1 METFGD
7 GGKGCGDKYVR
18 GLLRTNNFHCNLAMK
33 KDKLTVCKL
42 VTTFPSY
49 KGDSRGRGTIY
60 TLCRLLARAG
70 LNVKVLAPLTP
81 ISQHYEEME
90 KVQVYRFAYSPFR
103 RCHLLNYPFAMYL
116 NIRRKPFLILL
127 LPFFILSFVLHG
139 IKFARKCDV
148 IHAHQL
154 HCAIVGIIVKKYLKK
169 PLVVTPWGTDIR
181 TFPRWLS
188 NWIFRHAD
196 LVTRPFPY
204 SFTDIPGNTVVFHTS
219 VIDEEEFGPHVDP
232 TPFKKE
238 FGIKDDDF
246 VISFIGRLYE
256 FKDPITFVEA
266 IPDILHHIKNAKFLI
281 VGDGPLRT
289 LLESR
294 VKKLGVESYVIF
306 TGKRADIPQILRTS
320 NIFVSLDITGNP
332 GNTILAETFASEVP
346 AIVTE
351 IPRSSSWYKQAS
363 LKHLRE
369 AYLIPAKNREALVKA
384 VIFLHDHPEIME
396 NLVKYGKMWLL
407 KHNRVSKT
415 AIPYL
420 VNLYFSLARSKS
432 KI

>member
-1 METFGD
+1 VETFGD
-7 GGKGCGDKYVR
+7 GGKGCGDKHVR
-18 GLLRTNNFHCNLAMK
+18 GLLRTNNFHCNLAME

-42 VTTFPSY
+42 ATTFPWY

-103 RCHLLNYPFAMYL
+103 RFHLLNYPFAMYL
-116 NIRRKPFLILL
+116 NIRRKPFLVLL

-139 IKFARKCDV
+139 VKLARKCDV

-154 HCAIVGIIVKKYLKK
+154 HCAIVGLIIKKYLKK

-188 NWIFRHAD
+188 DWIFRHAD

-256 FKDPITFVEA
+256 FKD
-266 IPDILHHIKNAKFLI
+266 
-281 VGDGPLRT
+281 
-289 LLESR
+289 
-294 VKKLGVESYVIF
+294 
-306 TGKRADIPQILRTS
+306 
-320 NIFVSLDITGNP
+320 ITGNP
-332 GNTILAETFASEVP
+332 GNTILAETFASEIP

-351 IPRSSSWYKQAS
+351 IPRGSSWYKQAP

-369 AYLIPAKNREALVKA
+369 AYLIPVKDKEALVKA
-384 VIFLHDHPEIME
+384 VIFLHDHPEIIE
-396 NLVKYGKMWLL
+396 NLVKHGKMWLL
-407 KHNRVSKT
+407 RHNRVSKN

-420 VNLYFSLARSKS
+420 IDLYFSLIRSKS
-432 KI
+432 KYKGCTVFHTT

>member
-1 METFGD
+1 MGNTNTL
-7 GGKGCGDKYVR
+7 KKVHKNR
-18 GLLRTNNFHCNLAMK
+18 LRICQFT
-33 KDKLTVCKL
+33 
-42 VTTFPSY
+42 TTFPWFR
-49 KGDSRGRGTIY
+49 GDSHGRGTLFI
-60 TLCRLLARAG
+60 LCKLLARWG
-70 LNVKVLAPLTP
+70 VEVKVLTPLNP
-81 ISQHYEEME
+81 ITNTYEIME
-90 KVQVYRFAYSPFR
+90 GVQVYRFHYVPFR
-103 RCHLLNYPFAMYL
+103 GLHLINYPYAM
-116 NIRRKPFLILL
+116 NINFKKRPLLTLL
-127 LPFFILSFVLHG
+127 LVPFFISFLTHG
-139 IKFARKCDV
+139 IKLARKCDV

-154 HCAIVGIIVKKYLKK
+154 HCAIVSIIVKKYLKK

-351 IPRSSSWYKQAS
+351 IPRSSSWYKQTS